1 LRFEIFFKRLGKR
14 FRTYKVD
21 PEPLHLELF
30 ERVWLGIAGI
40 LRQEEIDEFR
50 PLATK
55 AFGFEQDDERLRITN
70 GT

>member
-1 LRFEIFFKRLGKR
+1 MLLPVN
-14 FRTYKVD
+14 KVD

-50 PLATK
+50 PLATE
-55 AFGFEQDDERLRITN
+55 AFGFQADDESIRITN
-70 GT
+70 GMWRYLQLDELSR